1 MKHIAWYDRRV
12 FVIKQIE
19 VNEGERYTIAS
30 KKLYVNDTSASTEL
44 EKQRSIAWMILRPWI
59 HSEIIFMF
67 IKKNLQTIERC
78 RQVRRRTFFQI
89 IPTQEHNRGKNLCLK
104 ILTIVSGAIDK
115 NILSSKN
122 NK

>member
-1 MKHIAWYDRRV
+1 
-12 FVIKQIE
+12 
-19 VNEGERYTIAS
+19 
-30 KKLYVNDTSASTEL
+30 
-44 EKQRSIAWMILRPWI
+44 
-59 HSEIIFMF
+59 MF

-89 IPTQEHNRGKNLCLK
+89 IPTQEHKRGKNLCLK
-104 ILTIVSGAIDK
+104 ILTIVNSAIDK